1 LTQLKLLAWLWSLVV
16 CLLVVHTSYLWLNQ
30 RIAPETDIL
39 ALLPLQQ
46 RDPVLQQAF
55 TQMVDTGQ
63 QRLIVLIGAGDWMQA
78 RDAADAYVSEL
89 SPHNDLLQ
97 LEQRATF
104 DSRQEW
110 LGLFRHHRL
119 ALLTPEQKSALRHE
133 PMQFWVDQAL
143 SNLYRPFGGSILSPW
158 HDDPFNLFGE
168 WAQARAQETR
178 VRPRDGRLSISDG
191 RREYVVLPFTLRVA
205 AFSTAAQ
212 QAIVPLL
219 QKAKHSARKAA
230 PGVEV
235 LSAGVILYAAAAAEQ
250 SMREIGIIGFGSML
264 GIIVMTWIA
273 FRSLKPIA
281 WVIVSVAIG
290 CLGALSVCWVVFDR
304 IHVLTLV
311 FGASLI
317 GGAQDY
323 GIYFLCNRFA
333 ADACQ
338 LNSWQLLRRLT
349 PALTL
354 ALVTTVI
361 GYLGLALTPFSGLR
375 QVAVFSAVGLVF
387 AWLTVICWF
396 PALVWRGTFKTGRLA
411 GKYADTMQHWPVLR
425 CDRGTLAF
433 GLLSIAL
440 AAFGLS
446 RLHADDDIR
455 SLQNPPKHLVDEQI
469 KLSQLLDV
477 PAPAQFYLV
486 RGPTAEAVLQR
497 EEVLRERLE
506 PMLEKRLISGY
517 QALSNWVPSLHVQGE
532 HRELIQNKLLND
544 GGALNLLAKKLGEDD
559 KWVSRSREALLAS
572 ALPLSPEIFLKSPIA
587 EPSRAIWLGNLNG
600 IYASIVGVRGAK
612 KDNLAI
618 LQQAA
623 SGLEGV
629 QWVDKVSEVSSVLA
643 AYRQYMT
650 WLVVFS
656 YLAVYGLLYP
666 RYRRGTWRV
675 VAPTAIASLATLALL
690 GSVGAG
696 LQLFHVL
703 ALMLLLGIGID
714 YGIFLQEHF
723 GRRDAIAWLSV
734 ALSAINT
741 LLSFGLLS
749 LSKTPALQAFG
760 VTMLIGTVAVCLV
773 VPCFAVAATDDEI
786 PTERLGV
793 TV

>member
-1 LTQLKLLAWLWSLVV
+1 MTQLKLLAWLWTLVV
-16 CLLVVHTSYLWLNQ
+16 CLLVLHNSYLWLHQ

-39 ALLPLQQ
+39 ALLPLQE
-46 RDPVLQQAF
+46 RDPVLKQAF

-63 QRLIVLIGAGDWMQA
+63 QRLMVLVGADDWTQA
-78 RDAADAYVSEL
+78 RVAADAYRSEL
-89 SPHNDLLQ
+89 SSYNDLLQ
-97 LEQRATF
+97 LEQRAAL
-104 DSRQEW
+104 DSQQDW
-110 LGLFRHHRL
+110 LGLFRQHRL
-119 ALLTPEQKSALRHE
+119 GLLTREQQSALRHE
-133 PMQFWVDQAL
+133 PAQFWVDRAL
-143 SNLYRPFGGSILSPW
+143 SKLYRPFGGSILSSW
-158 HDDPFNLFGE
+158 HDDPFNLFSE
-168 WAQARAQETR
+168 WAQARAQETT
-178 VRPRDGRLSISDG
+178 VRPRDGWLSISDG
-191 RREYVVLPFTLRVA
+191 GREYVVMPFTLRVA
-205 AFSTAAQ
+205 AFSMAAQ
-212 QAIVPLL
+212 QSIVPLL
-219 QKAKHSARKAA
+219 QKAKHSARKAV
-230 PGVEV
+230 PGVEI

-250 SMREIGIIGFGSML
+250 SSLEVGTIGFGSML

-273 FRSLKPIA
+273 FHSLKPIA
-281 WVIVSVAIG
+281 WVILSVVIG

-304 IHVLTLV
+304 IHLLTLV

-323 GIYFLCNRFA
+323 GTYFLCNRFA
-333 ADACQ
+333 ADAWQ
-338 LNSWQLLRRLT
+338 LNSWLLLRRLM
-349 PALTL
+349 PALAL

-361 GYLGLALTPFSGLR
+361 GYLGLALTPFPGLH

-396 PALVWRGTFKTGRLA
+396 PALAWRGTFKSGPLVEQ
-411 GKYADTMQHWPVLR
+411 YAATMQHWPVLR
-425 CDRGTLAF
+425 CDRRTLAL
-433 GLLSIAL
+433 GLLSIAF
-440 AAFGLS
+440 AAFGFS
-446 RLHADDDIR
+446 RLRTEDDIR

-469 KLSQLLDV
+469 KLSQLLDAS
-477 PAPAQFYLV
+477 APAQFYLV

-497 EEVLRERLE
+497 EEALKERLE
-506 PMLEKRLISGY
+506 AMVEKRLISGY
-517 QALSNWVPSLHVQGE
+517 QAISNWVPSLQTQGE
-532 HRELIQNKLLND
+532 HRQLVQNKLLND

-559 KWVSRSREALLAS
+559 RWASRSREALLAS
-572 ALPLSPEIFLKSPIA
+572 ALPISPEKFFKSPIS
-587 EPSRAIWLGNLNG
+587 EPSRPIWLGNVNG
-600 IYASIVGVRGAK
+600 TYASIIGLRGAK

-643 AYRQYMT
+643 AYRHYMT
-650 WLVVFS
+650 WLVVFA
-656 YLAVYGLLYP
+656 YFAVYALLYP
-666 RYRRGTWRV
+666 RYGRDTWRV

-723 GRRDAIAWLSV
+723 GGRDAIAWLSV

-760 VTMLIGTVAVCLV
+760 LTMLIGTVTLCLI
-773 VPCFAVAATDDEI
+773 VPCFAVAATDNEI
-786 PTERLGV
+786 LTDRLGV
-793 TV
+793 TI

>member
-16 CLLVVHTSYLWLNQ
+16 CLLVVHTSYLWLHQ

-39 ALLPLQQ
+39 ALLPLQE

-55 TQMVDTGQ
+55 TRMVDTGQ
-63 QRLIVLIGAGDWMQA
+63 QRLIVLVGADDWTQA
-78 RDAADAYVSEL
+78 RDAADAYYSEL
-89 SPHNDLLQ
+89 SFYNHLLQ
-97 LEQRATF
+97 LEQGAMF
-104 DSRQEW
+104 DSQQEW
-110 LGLFRHHRL
+110 LELFRQHRL
-119 ALLTPEQKSALRHE
+119 GLLTREQQSALRHE
-133 PMQFWVDQAL
+133 PVQFWVDRAL
-143 SNLYRPFGGSILSPW
+143 SKLYRPFGGSLLSPW
-158 HDDPFNLFGE
+158 HADPFNLFGE
-168 WAQARAQETR
+168 WAQARAQETT

-191 RREYVVLPFTLRVA
+191 RREYVVMPFTLRVA

-219 QKAKHSARKAA
+219 EKAKHSAHKAV

-250 SMREIGIIGFGSML
+250 SRLEVGTIGLGSML

-273 FRSLKPIA
+273 FHSLKPIA
-281 WVIVSVAIG
+281 WVIVSVGIG
-290 CLGALSVCWVVFDR
+290 SLGALSVCWMVFDR
-304 IHVLTLV
+304 IHLLTLV

-323 GIYFLCNRFA
+323 GTYFLCNRFA
-333 ADACQ
+333 ADARQ
-338 LNSWQLLRRLT
+338 LNSWQLLRRLM
-349 PALTL
+349 PALAL

-361 GYLGLALTPFSGLR
+361 GYLGLALTPFPGLR

-396 PALVWRGTFKTGRLA
+396 PTLAWRGTLKSGRLA
-411 GKYADTMQHWPVLR
+411 EQYAATMQHWPVLR
-425 CDRGTLAF
+425 CNRTTLAI
-433 GLLSIAL
+433 GLLAIAFAAWGL
-440 AAFGLS
+440 AA
-446 RLHADDDIR
+446 LHTEDDIR
-455 SLQNPPKHLVDEQI
+455 SLQNPPKYLVDEQI
-469 KLSQLLDV
+469 RLSQLLNA

-486 RGPTAEAVLQR
+486 RGLTAEAVLQR
-497 EEVLRERLE
+497 EEMLRERLE
-506 PMLEKRLISGY
+506 PMIEKRLISGY
-517 QALSNWVPSLHVQGE
+517 QAISTWVPSFRAQGE
-532 HRELIQNKLLND
+532 HRQLIQQKLLND
-544 GGALNLLAKKLGEDD
+544 GGPLNLLAQQLGEDD
-559 KWVSRSREALLAS
+559 KWALHSREGLLAS
-572 ALPLSPEIFLKSPIA
+572 ALPLSPEKFFKSPIS
-587 EPSRAIWLGNLNG
+587 EPARPIWLGNVNG
-600 IYASIVGVRGAK
+600 IYASIVGLRGAK
-612 KDNLAI
+612 KDDLAT

-623 SGLEGV
+623 AGLEGV
-629 QWVDKVSEVSSVLA
+629 QWVDKVSDVSSVLA
-643 AYRQYMT
+643 VYRQYMT

-656 YLAVYGLLYP
+656 YFAVYGLLYP
-666 RYRRGTWRV
+666 RYGRDTWRV

-760 VTMLIGTVAVCLV
+760 LTMLIGTVTLCLV
-773 VPCFAVAATDDEI
+773 VPCFAVAATDNESL
-786 PTERLGV
+786 TEQLGV
-793 TV
+793 TI

>member
-1 LTQLKLLAWLWSLVV
+1 MTQLKLLAWLWSLVV
-16 CLLVVHTSYLWLNQ
+16 CVLVIHNSYLWLHQ

-39 ALLPLQQ
+39 ALLPLQD

-55 TQMVDTGQ
+55 TQMVDKGQ
-63 QRLIVLIGAGDWMQA
+63 QRLIVLVSADDWTQA

-89 SPHNDLLQ
+89 SPHNDLLK
-97 LEQRATF
+97 LEQGATF
-104 DSRQEW
+104 DSQQEW
-110 LGLFRHHRL
+110 LGLFRQHRL
-119 ALLTPEQKSALRHE
+119 GLLTHEQASALRHE
-133 PMQFWVDQAL
+133 PAQFWVDGAL
-143 SNLYRPFGGSILSPW
+143 SNLYRPFGGSLLSPW

-168 WAQARAQETR
+168 WAQARAQETT
-178 VRPRDGRLSISDG
+178 VRPRDDRLFISDG
-191 RREYVVLPFTLRVA
+191 RREYVVMPFTLRVA
-205 AFSTAAQ
+205 AFSTVAQ

-219 QKAKHSARKAA
+219 KMAEHSARKAV

-250 SMREIGIIGFGSML
+250 STLEVGTIGLGSML

-273 FRSLKPIA
+273 FHSLKPIA

-290 CLGALSVCWVVFDR
+290 CLGALSVCWMVFDR
-304 IHVLTLV
+304 IHLLTLV

-317 GGAQDY
+317 GAAQDY
-323 GIYFLCNRFA
+323 GTYFLCNRFA
-333 ADACQ
+333 ADARQ
-338 LNSWQLLRRLT
+338 LNSWQLLRRLM
-349 PALTL
+349 PALAL

-361 GYLGLALTPFSGLR
+361 GYLGLALTPFPGLQ

-396 PALVWRGTFKTGRLA
+396 PALAWRGTFKSGRLA
-411 GKYADTMQHWPVLR
+411 EQYAATMQHWPVLR
-425 CDRGTLAF
+425 CNRPTLAA

-440 AAFGLS
+440 MAFGFS
-446 RLHADDDIR
+446 RLHTEDDIR

-469 KLSQLLDV
+469 KLSQLLEA

-497 EEVLRERLE
+497 EEALRERLE
-506 PMLEKRLISGY
+506 PMIEKRLISGY
-517 QALSNWVPSLHVQGE
+517 QAISNWVPSLHAQGE
-532 HRELIQNKLLND
+532 HRQLIHDKLLDD
-544 GGALNLLAKKLGEDD
+544 GAALNLLAKELGDGDE
-559 KWVSRSREALLAS
+559 WASRSREGLLAS
-572 ALPLSPEIFLKSPIA
+572 ALPLSPENFFKSPIS
-587 EPSRAIWLGNLNG
+587 EPSRPIWLGNVNG
-600 IYASIVGVRGAK
+600 TYASIVGLRGVK
-612 KDNLAI
+612 KENLAI

-643 AYRQYMT
+643 TYRQYMT
-650 WLVVFS
+650 WLVMFS
-656 YLAVYGLLYP
+656 YFAVYGLLYP
-666 RYRRGTWRV
+666 RYGRDTWRV
-675 VAPTAIASLATLALL
+675 VAPTAIASLVTLALL

-723 GRRDAIAWLSV
+723 GRRDAIAWVSV

-760 VTMLIGTVAVCLV
+760 MTMLIGTVALCLV
-773 VPCFAVAATDDEI
+773 VPCFALAAPDNEI
-786 PTERLGV
+786 LTERLGV

>member
-16 CLLVVHTSYLWLNQ
+16 CLLVVHTSYLWLHQ

-39 ALLPLQQ
+39 ALLPLQE

-55 TQMVDTGQ
+55 TRMVDTGQ
-63 QRLIVLIGAGDWMQA
+63 QRLIVLVGADDWTQA
-78 RDAADAYVSEL
+78 RDAADVYYSEL
-89 SPHNDLLQ
+89 SFYNHLLQ
-97 LEQRATF
+97 LEQGATF
-104 DSRQEW
+104 DSQQEW
-110 LGLFRHHRL
+110 LELFRQHRL
-119 ALLTPEQKSALRHE
+119 GLLTREQQSALRYE
-133 PMQFWVDQAL
+133 PVQFWVDRAL
-143 SNLYRPFGGSILSPW
+143 SKLLRPFGGSLLSPW

-168 WAQARAQETR
+168 WAQARAQETT

-191 RREYVVLPFTLRVA
+191 RREYVVMPFTLRVA

-219 QKAKHSARKAA
+219 QKAKQSARKAV

-250 SMREIGIIGFGSML
+250 STLEVGTIGLGSML
-264 GIIVMTWIA
+264 GIIAMTWIA
-273 FRSLKPIA
+273 FHSLKPIA
-281 WVIVSVAIG
+281 WVIVSVGIG
-290 CLGALSVCWVVFDR
+290 CLGALSVCWMVFDR
-304 IHVLTLV
+304 IHLLTLV

-323 GIYFLCNRFA
+323 GTYFLCNRFA
-333 ADACQ
+333 ADARQ
-338 LNSWQLLRRLT
+338 LNSWQLLRRLL
-349 PALTL
+349 PALAL

-361 GYLGLALTPFSGLR
+361 GYLGLALTPFPGLR

-396 PALVWRGTFKTGRLA
+396 PTLAWRGTFKTGRLA
-411 GKYADTMQHWPVLR
+411 EQYAATMQNWPVLR
-425 CDRGTLAF
+425 CKRTTLAI
-433 GLLSIAL
+433 GLLAIAFAAWGL
-440 AAFGLS
+440 AA
-446 RLHADDDIR
+446 LHPEDDIR

-469 KLSQLLDV
+469 RLSQLLNA

-497 EEVLRERLE
+497 EEMLRERLE
-506 PMLEKRLISGY
+506 PMIEKRLISGY
-517 QALSNWVPSLHVQGE
+517 QAISSWVPSFRAQGE
-532 HRELIQNKLLND
+532 HRQLIQQKLLND
-544 GGALNLLAKKLGEDD
+544 GGPLNLLAQQLGEGG
-559 KWVSRSREALLAS
+559 KWASRSRAGLLAS
-572 ALPLSPEIFLKSPIA
+572 ALPLSPEKFFKLPIS
-587 EPSRAIWLGNLNG
+587 EPARPIWLGNVNG
-600 IYASIVGVRGAK
+600 TYASIVGLRGAK
-612 KDNLAI
+612 KDNLAT

-623 SGLEGV
+623 AGLEGV
-629 QWVDKVSEVSSVLA
+629 QWVDKVSDVSSVLA
-643 AYRQYMT
+643 VYRQYMT

-656 YLAVYGLLYP
+656 YFAVYGLLYP
-666 RYRRGTWRV
+666 RYGRATWRV
-675 VAPTAIASLATLALL
+675 VVPTAIASLVTLALL

-723 GRRDAIAWLSV
+723 GQRDAIAWLSV

-760 VTMLIGTVAVCLV
+760 LTMLIGTVTLCLV
-773 VPCFAVAATDDEI
+773 VPCFAVAATDNEI
-786 PTERLGV
+786 LTERLEV

>member
-1 LTQLKLLAWLWSLVV
+1 LTQLKLPAWLWSLVV

-39 ALLPLQQ
+39 ALLPLQE

-55 TQMVDTGQ
+55 TRMVDMGQ
-63 QRLIVLIGAGDWMQA
+63 QRLIVLVGADDWTQA
-78 RDAADAYVSEL
+78 RDAADAYYSEL
-89 SPHNDLLQ
+89 SLHNDLLQ
-97 LEQRATF
+97 LEQRATLDPLQDGLGF
-104 DSRQEW
+104 FRQHR
-110 LGLFRHHRL
+110 LGL
-119 ALLTPEQKSALRHE
+119 LTTEQESALRHE
-133 PMQFWVDQAL
+133 PAQFWVDRAL
-143 SNLYRPFGGSILSPW
+143 SKLYRPVGGSLLTPW
-158 HDDPFNLFGE
+158 PDDPFDLFAE
-168 WAQARAQETR
+168 WAQARVQETP
-178 VRPRDGRLSISDG
+178 VRPRDGRLFISDG

-219 QKAKHSARKAA
+219 QKAKHSARKAV

-235 LSAGVILYAAAAAEQ
+235 LSAGVVLYAAAAAEQ
-250 SMREIGIIGFGSML
+250 SRLEVGTIGLGSML
-264 GIIVMTWIA
+264 GIILMTWIA
-273 FRSLKPIA
+273 FHSLKPIA

-290 CLGALSVCWVVFDR
+290 CLGALSVCWAVFDR
-304 IHVLTLV
+304 IHLLTLV

-323 GIYFLCNRFA
+323 GTYFLCNRFA
-333 ADACQ
+333 ADARQ
-338 LNSWQLLRRLT
+338 LNSWQLLRRLM
-349 PALTL
+349 PALAL

-361 GYLGLALTPFSGLR
+361 GYLGLALTPFPGLR

-396 PALVWRGTFKTGRLA
+396 PALVWRGTFKSGRLA
-411 GKYADTMQHWPVLR
+411 EQYAATMQHWPLLR
-425 CDRGTLAF
+425 CNRSTLAVA
-433 GLLSIAL
+433 LLAIAC
-440 AAFGLS
+440 AAFGFS
-446 RLHADDDIR
+446 RLHTEDDIR

-497 EEVLRERLE
+497 EEALRGRLE
-506 PMLEKRLISGY
+506 PMIERRLISGY
-517 QALSNWVPSLHVQGE
+517 QAISSWQPSLHAQGE
-532 HRELIQNKLLND
+532 HRQLVQSKLLND
-544 GGALNLLAKKLGEDD
+544 GGPLDLLAKQLGEGD
-559 KWVSRSREALLAS
+559 KWASRSREGLLAS
-572 ALPLSPEIFLKSPIA
+572 ALPLSPENFFKLPIS
-587 EPSRAIWLGNLNG
+587 EPSRSHWLGNVDG
-600 IYASIVGVRGAK
+600 TYASIVGLRGAK
-612 KDNLAI
+612 KDDLAI

-623 SGLEGV
+623 SSLEGV
-629 QWVDKVSEVSSVLA
+629 QWVDKVSEVSSVLT

-656 YLAVYGLLYP
+656 YFAVYGLLYP
-666 RYRRGTWRV
+666 RYGRDTWRV
-675 VAPTAIASLATLALL
+675 VAPTAIASLVTLALL

-723 GRRDAIAWLSV
+723 GRRNAIAWLSV

-760 VTMLIGTVAVCLV
+760 LTMSIGTVALCLV
-773 VPCFAVAATDDEI
+773 VPCFAVAAPDNEI
-786 PTERLGV
+786 LSERLGV